1 MRASHDN
8 VPFFPSLLSDDG
20 TVTVTSKT
28 VHTEIGGGGEENG
41 GGGSETGLIVGIAV
55 IGGLFALTLFGIAG
69 FAIYKRRK

>member
-1 MRASHDN
+1 M
-8 VPFFPSLLSDDG
+8 

-41 GGGSETGLIVGIAV
+41 GGNGSDTGLIVGIAV

-69 FAIYKRRK
+69 FAVYKRRK